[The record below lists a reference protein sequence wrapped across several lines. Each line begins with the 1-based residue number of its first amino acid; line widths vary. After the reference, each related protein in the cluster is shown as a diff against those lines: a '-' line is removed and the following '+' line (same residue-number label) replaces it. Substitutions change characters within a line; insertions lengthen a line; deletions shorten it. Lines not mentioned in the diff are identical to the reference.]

1 MRLQIIL
8 AIVYCFKAAPLVFF
22 LLAMPIVLRLEGYSL
37 IDVGLLQLAS
47 FPYMLKFL
55 WAPFFDKNAN
65 EKNHYKRWIF
75 IGGALQIAVIYSIG
89 FLDIKAQLPGI
100 FALIF
105 CAAIIATFIDNAVD
119 GIYVKMFE
127 FSGRAFSSSAKA
139 AAGYVAN
146 VIAIGGIVYFY
157 KDLGWS
163 GSMNVLAA
171 LLCLALVVASFI
183 DENAQERREQ
193 KKEFVL
199 KNIYTFFKINGAKIW
214 AFLIFIKSIAAWS
227 ILFMIKPMMVDFKLA
242 PEDIAL
248 INGFFGVFVS
258 ILVSVVSMLSVA
270 QKFMLQ
276 RRKALLLSAFLS
288 MLGVLQILFLSA
300 DAGLWAF
307 YYCVGFLNLATSF
320 SAIISSTIFMDFSR
334 KNCGATD
341 YSLQMCIA
349 SVAPLSVSALSGF
362 IVEKCGYAGFTQILC
377 VIGILAFILI
387 YGLFSDK
394 WVEGK

>member
-1 MRLQIIL
+1 
-8 AIVYCFKAAPLVFF
+8 
-22 LLAMPIVLRLEGYSL
+22 
-37 IDVGLLQLAS
+37 
-47 FPYMLKFL
+47 
-55 WAPFFDKNAN
+55 
-65 EKNHYKRWIF
+65 
-75 IGGALQIAVIYSIG
+75 
-89 FLDIKAQLPGI
+89 
-100 FALIF
+100 
-105 CAAIIATFIDNAVD
+105 
-119 GIYVKMFE
+119 MFE

-193 KKEFVL
+193 KGEFVL

-258 ILVSVVSMLSVA
+258 ILVSVVSMLPVA

-288 MLGVLQILFLSA
+288 TLGVLQILFLSA
-300 DAGLWAF
+300 DAGLWVF
-307 YYCVGFLNLATSF
+307 YCCVGFLNLACRF
-320 SAIISSTIFMDFSR
+320 L
-334 KNCGATD
+334 
-341 YSLQMCIA
+341 YPPYL
-349 SVAPLSVSALSGF
+349 
-362 IVEKCGYAGFTQILC
+362 
-377 VIGILAFILI
+377 
-387 YGLFSDK
+387 
-394 WVEGK
+394 